1 MTSGATTT
9 TSVIVDAVR
18 QYLVQHPDA
27 ADSPEGILRWW
38 LPKELQRVPIDLLR
52 QALEILVATGEVH
65 NRTLP
70 DGTSLYIRA
79 NVEGTRRAARDTNH
93 RDSE

>member
-1 MTSGATTT
+1 MSSGAATTS
-9 TSVIVDAVR
+9 SVIVEAVR
-18 QYLVQHPDA
+18 QYLAQHPDA

-52 QALEILVATGEVH
+52 QALEILVVTGEVH

-79 NVEGTRRAARDTNH
+79 KAEGTRSTARDTGNG
-93 RDSE
+93 DSG

>member
-1 MTSGATTT
+1 MSTGAATTS
-9 TSVIVDAVR
+9 SVIVEAVR
-18 QYLVQHPDA
+18 LYLARNPDA

-38 LPKELQRVPIDLLR
+38 MPKELQRVPVDVLR
-52 QALEILVATGEVH
+52 QALELLVASGEVH

-79 NVEGTRRAARDTNH
+79 NAAGTRRQER
-93 RDSE
+93 E